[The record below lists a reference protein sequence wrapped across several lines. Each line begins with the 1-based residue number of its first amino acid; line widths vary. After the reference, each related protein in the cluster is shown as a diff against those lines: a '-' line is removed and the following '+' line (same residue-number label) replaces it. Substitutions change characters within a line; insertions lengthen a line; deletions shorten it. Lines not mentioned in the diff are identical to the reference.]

1 MNMSPHKKP
10 KDLLSNIKKS
20 SGHSPQIIN
29 KLPKT
34 INECLYRKSCNE
46 DIPNSSKHLYKK
58 VSDTALSESG

>member
-34 INECLYRKSCNE
+34 INECLYRKSCNK